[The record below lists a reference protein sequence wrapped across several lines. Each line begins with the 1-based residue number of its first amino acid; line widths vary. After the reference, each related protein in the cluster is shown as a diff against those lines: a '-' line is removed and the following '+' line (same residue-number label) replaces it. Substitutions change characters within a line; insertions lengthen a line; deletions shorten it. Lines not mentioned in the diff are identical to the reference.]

1 MPEMNLWH
9 EFIFFLN
16 ATCLKIV
23 CSFSL
28 NSWIFTKGGV
38 AIGKN
43 KFTFVQYWSEIQNET
58 LSAKMELGL
67 SLKAVL
73 VMRLKWQKEKKK
85 AFSGTQFG
93 KTINS
98 ELSLSLST
106 FFVVRDTHPFRII
119 LRPAKV
125 GERWKRPIIICQ
137 CL

>member
-1 MPEMNLWH
+1 MTW
-9 EFIFFLN
+9 IYFFLN

-23 CSFSL
+23 CSFYL
-28 NSWIFTKGGV
+28 NSSILPKGGV

-43 KFTFVQYWSEIQNET
+43 KFTFVQYWSKIQNET

-73 VMRLKWQKEKKK
+73 VMRLKWQEEKKK
-85 AFSGTQFG
+85 EKHSQVLSSEKLLTQNF
-93 KTINS
+93 
-98 ELSLSLST
+98 LSLSLYT

-125 GERWKRPIIICQ
+125 GERWKRTIIICQ